1 MGDTWEKNRTAAD
14 NVTDEER
21 RILLNGTPEEK
32 INTWLKLTKDQNGH
46 LKAGVCGSLIRSLRH
61 IR

>member
-1 MGDTWEKNRTAAD
+1 MSDTWEENRTKAD

-32 INTWLKLTKDQNGH
+32 INTWLKLTKDENGH
-46 LKAGVCGSLIRSLRH
+46 LKAGVCGLSPI
-61 IR
+61 